1 MMMIFESRAAI
12 GHREDAGDGRVR
24 RVIALRI
31 LLDGETSGLSY
42 GAAATRGEA
51 GNIKESVC
59 DTPSGKRVEIANDGR
74 ASLVRASIARRVVI
88 APPPHL
94 PKREKA
100 FFFSSRGSLRR
111 PGRFAPKRV
120 GFFAGAAAAFALPPK
135 PKPFFAGGASA
146 SFFFPKPKS
155 AAEPPFFEAAFALV
169 R

>member
-1 MMMIFESRAAI
+1 MCDIYEKV
-12 GHREDAGDGRVR
+12 VR
-24 RVIALRI
+24 RSVDDDARR
-31 LLDGETSGLSY
+31 GRGRRSSETCHRAQNTIRRRDFWAKESY

-59 DTPSGKRVEIANDGR
+59 DTASGKRVEIANDGR

-155 AAEPPFFEAAFALV
+155 AAEPPL
-169 R
+169 